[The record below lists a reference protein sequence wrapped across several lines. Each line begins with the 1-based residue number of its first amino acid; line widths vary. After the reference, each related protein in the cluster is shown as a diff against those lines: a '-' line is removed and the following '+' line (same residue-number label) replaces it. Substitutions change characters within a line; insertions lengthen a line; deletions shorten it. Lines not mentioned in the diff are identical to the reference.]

1 MAMLRR
7 GIDTQQTFYPGTY
20 GNQTARNFMPER
32 VAAAQQMMGMPP
44 QQTQD
49 PMAAPM
55 QEQAPKS
62 ANRPQSQG
70 FRPKRKKTTV
80 AKKKTDNTL
89 RDARTA
95 ADVVGTVAGTATTAA
110 NAALAAA
117 PAAAAGAAGAGAGA
131 ALSAVPVV
139 GPILGGIAALASFG
153 IAEAEKKKAAK
164 EARRQE
170 AFGALQNTLQSRF
183 S

>member
-44 QQTQD
+44 QQTQV

-55 QEQAPKS
+55 QEQSPKS

-70 FRPKRKKTTV
+70 FRPKRKKVT
-80 AKKKTDNTL
+80 AGKKKTDNTL

-117 PAAAAGAAGAGAGA
+117 PAAAAGAGAGA

-153 IAEAEKKKAAK
+153 IAESEKKKAEK

>member
-1 MAMLRR
+1 MAMP
-7 GIDTQQTFYPGTY
+7 QQIFYPGTS
-20 GNQTARNFMPER
+20 GNRTARNFMPGR

-44 QQTQD
+44 QMALPPQQTQV
-49 PMAAPM
+49 PVAAPM
-55 QEQAPKS
+55 QEQAPKP
-62 ANRPQSQG
+62 ANRPQTQG
-70 FRPKRKKTTV
+70 FRPKRKRV
-80 AKKKTDNTL
+80 SAGRKKADNTL

-117 PAAAAGAAGAGAGA
+117 PAAAAGAGAGA

-153 IAEAEKKKAAK
+153 IAESEKKKAEK